1 MNVGTFLLDLNKI
14 GLMKKTSFILMMLA
28 SVLILTS
35 MSQCNRDNRLLR
47 YSPVAAEID
56 GVLYY
61 SGEYEYDRIIIQDN
75 PYSLEH
81 INRDSCFAMSID
93 RRIFSDGG
101 DGADLHISVDEKVPL
116 EMHRKYP
123 LGVEGGSMAYIMDAA
138 STGGYVLFT
147 ELKHEGVSGVFEFTA
162 KDEAGAVVRV
172 TNGTFENIL
181 TSID

>member
-1 MNVGTFLLDLNKI
+1 MTNDTWKLGNHEF
-14 GLMKKTSFILMMLA
+14 TSRFIL
-28 SVLILTS
+28 
-35 MSQCNRDNRLLR
+35 
-47 YSPVAAEID
+47 
-56 GVLYY
+56 G
-61 SGEYEYDRIIIQDN
+61 SGK
-75 PYSLEH
+75 YSLEL

-116 EMHRKYP
+116 ELHRKYP

-147 ELKHEGVSGVFEFTA
+147 ELKPEGVSGVFEFTA
-162 KDEAGAVVRV
+162 EDEAGAVVRV

-181 TSID
+181 TSIY